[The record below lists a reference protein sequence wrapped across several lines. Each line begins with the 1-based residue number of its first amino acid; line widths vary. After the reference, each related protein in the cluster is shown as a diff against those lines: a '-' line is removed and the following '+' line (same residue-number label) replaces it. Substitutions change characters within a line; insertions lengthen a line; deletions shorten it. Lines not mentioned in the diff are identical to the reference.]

1 MENYT
6 FNIAKFLNQHES
18 TIRFT
23 VIFETNIKDLFLS
36 DQKKK
41 KKKRVSN
48 PTSISENSNTQSWFR
63 ENTQIHKDQQITH
76 KNQPES
82 NCIAIRSEKSEKS
95 PLKTA
100 TYLQQNKEKETI
112 YNTRIRYDRAK
123 KAVKIHET
131 PRKRGKLKWHGYRDT
146 RVYIIRVTHFSPYS
160 SETLI
165 KNALHASGDFI
176 LSFVSPFVY
185 VSQIVHRR
193 QKEGEESGCGRVG
206 YCEVAIHRG
215 CPFNFACL
223 QD

>member
-6 FNIAKFLNQHES
+6 FNIAKFLNQHKS

-41 KKKRVSN
+41 RKKK
-48 PTSISENSNTQSWFR
+48 EF
-63 ENTQIHKDQQITH
+63 QIQYPSLKIQILNHDSAKIYKDQQITH
-76 KNQPES
+76 KNQSEF

-95 PLKTA
+95 PLKNATA

-131 PRKRGKLKWHGYRDT
+131 PRKRGKLK
-146 RVYIIRVTHFSPYS
+146 
-160 SETLI
+160 
-165 KNALHASGDFI
+165 
-176 LSFVSPFVY
+176 
-185 VSQIVHRR
+185 
-193 QKEGEESGCGRVG
+193 
-206 YCEVAIHRG
+206 
-215 CPFNFACL
+215 
-223 QD
+223 